1 MIEKVK
7 AVGDGERGEKEVDRF
22 CVVVNTTVNTA
33 VNTFQVT

>member
-7 AVGDGERGEKEVDRF
+7 AVGDGERGEKEVDRERF
-22 CVVVNTTVNTA
+22 CVVNTAA